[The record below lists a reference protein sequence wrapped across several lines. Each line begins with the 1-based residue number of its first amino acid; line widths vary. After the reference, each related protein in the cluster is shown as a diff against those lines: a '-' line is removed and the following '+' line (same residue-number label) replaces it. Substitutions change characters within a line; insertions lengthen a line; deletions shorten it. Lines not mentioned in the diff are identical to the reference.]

1 MELENGD
8 AVLETEDTLT
18 LLDNYIDEIDLKVDK
33 KQYQIC
39 NAISVHRSI
48 RTLMFILTDTNS
60 GGIYATTD
68 NFNQKIV
75 HLFEQEEDAER
86 YISQLV
92 ADDYED
98 PLEVM
103 EVEREVIAVNCNNY
117 GYQYSIVTKDD
128 LVIPPQ

>member
-1 MELENGD
+1 
-8 AVLETEDTLT
+8 
-18 LLDNYIDEIDLKVDK
+18 
-33 KQYQIC
+33 
-39 NAISVHRSI
+39 
-48 RTLMFILTDTNS
+48 MFILTDTNS

-103 EVEREVIAVNCNNY
+103 EVEREVVAVNCNNY